1 VSNLELE
8 QSPKPVLAYSSP
20 ILLRISGYIK
30 FTIINHLQILNT
42 NSALGTMEEMLW

>member
-1 VSNLELE
+1 MSNLELE

-20 ILLRISGYIK
+20 ILVRISGYTK